1 MLADDERVIALRAR
15 LSADLRTAM
24 KSRDMDSAGAVRTL
38 LSRLDQASAVPLTRE
53 HAATS
58 AGPSEVQRRFLTWNE
73 ATALLSDEIAEKRRA
88 IATFADLNMA
98 AEVSRLTHQLHA
110 MESYIAE

>member
-1 MLADDERVIALRAR
+1 MLADDDRVVALRGR
-15 LSADLRTAM
+15 LSADLRAAM
-24 KSRDMDSAGAVRTL
+24 KSRDAETAAAVRTL

-53 HAATS
+53 HAAMS
-58 AGPSEVQRRFLTWNE
+58 AGSSEVQRRFLTWNE

-98 AEVSRLTHQLHA
+98 AEVSRLTRQLHA
-110 MESYIAE
+110 MERYIDE